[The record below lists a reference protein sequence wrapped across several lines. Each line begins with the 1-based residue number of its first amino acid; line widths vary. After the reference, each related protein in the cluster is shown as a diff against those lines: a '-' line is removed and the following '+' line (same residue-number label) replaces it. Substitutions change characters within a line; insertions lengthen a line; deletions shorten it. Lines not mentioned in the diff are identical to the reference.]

1 MSINKVVL
9 TGNLTKD
16 IEVSYTSSG
25 MPVGSFGIAVNER
38 RKNSQGKWEDYPN
51 FIDVTLFGN
60 RAESLSE
67 YLTKGKKV
75 AIDGKLHQSRWE
87 NNGQK
92 RSKVEI
98 IVNEIELL
106 SKKPS
111 GNESVIDESVSVYDD
126 EIPF

>member
-1 MSINKVVL
+1 MSINKVVI